1 MVDALRDARR
11 GAPLSGRADAGHGA
25 PAVVAEEPSEAELL
39 HGLVKGERWAA
50 DAIYQT
56 LYPVV
61 ARSLQRILP
70 DARFDYEDL
79 VQTSFERIVTVLLS
93 ESTRDVLSL
102 KAWASGVAAHVAL
115 DSLRKRA
122 RDRRFIRGD
131 RPGSP
136 PVLELARA
144 PNAELHVEARDQLAI
159 VRDVLGSMKAELA
172 ETVLLHDMVGH
183 DLRETAALTRVSI
196 SAAQSRLVRGR
207 QELLRRV
214 RARLG
219 REGK

>member
-11 GAPLSGRADAGHGA
+11 GAPLSGSADASPRA
-25 PAVVAEEPSEAELL
+25 PAVVVEQPSEAQLL
-39 HGLVKGERWAA
+39 DALAKGQRWAA
-50 DAIYQT
+50 DALYQT
-56 LYPVV
+56 LYPAV

-79 VQTSFERIVTVLLS
+79 VQTSFERIITVLLT
-93 ESTRDVLSL
+93 ENTRDVLSL

-136 PVLELARA
+136 PMLELARA
-144 PNAELHVEARDQLAI
+144 PNAERHVEARNQLAI
-159 VRDVLGSMKAELA
+159 VQDVLGRMKAELA

-183 DLRETAALTRVSI
+183 DLRETATLTRVSI

-207 QELLRRV
+207 QELVRRV
-214 RARLG
+214 RVRLG
-219 REGK
+219 REGT